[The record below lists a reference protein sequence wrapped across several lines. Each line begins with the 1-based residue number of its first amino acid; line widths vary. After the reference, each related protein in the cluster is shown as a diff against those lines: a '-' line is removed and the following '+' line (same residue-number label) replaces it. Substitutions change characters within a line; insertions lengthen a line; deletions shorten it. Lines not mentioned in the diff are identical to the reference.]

1 MPQFEDVSDTVY
13 VKSSD
18 GGSVRIRSAC
28 DTGDDSNILTYASP
42 GTALKRTGK
51 GEQWTRIDYN
61 GTAGYISSGYI
72 TTQVP
77 ETAALP
83 PQACVDSGE
92 ITLNPSWKY
101 AEFSKINSGAA
112 VLYRTEAAS
121 PKGITV
127 CVNAGHGTKGGASV
141 KTQCHPDG
149 TPKVTGGTTGAGA
162 TSAAAVSGGMT
173 FADGTPESKV
183 TLSMAKILKDKLL
196 AAGYDVLMIRESDDV
211 QLDNIARTVIA
222 NNASDCHIAL
232 HWDSTTNNKGAFYM
246 SVPNVESYRSME
258 PVKSHWQ
265 QHNALGESLVAGL
278 KGAGVKIF
286 SGGSM
291 AMDLTQ
297 TSFSTV
303 PSVDI
308 ELGDKASDHSSSTL
322 ATLADGL
329 VAGVNL
335 LCPMTAYAAQSQE
348 ALELYKA
355 VEARNQNMTDMNA
368 FYDFKMKM
376 SGSLFENEG
385 IGPVDMRLEMNMKM
399 NHIQDP
405 SQMRYM
411 AYCRMTIP
419 ESEPITYSMYYL
431 DGYIYMDMLGQ
442 KVKYPVA
449 MGDMMNQALASS
461 KAFDVPED
469 LVGDFSLWDEGENKV
484 IGYTINDAKMNEY
497 MQMVLG
503 STGLTGMLDGLDMK
517 LYNIRGEYVVN
528 PAGDCIKMRLK
539 MDMDMTMQGETFS
552 VNLDGDVGIADP
564 GQPVDVPVPNPA
576 EYTDIQAAA
585 S

>member
-1 MPQFEDVSDTVY
+1 MKRKIRERSAGCKSSGAPTDRIEHNGTARNKRRANGLAAIGLAGILAAGMGLTGCQNYESSSEMKARIQSEGGEASWNRESPAAVGASAVQGEGSADGSTAETIKLDTERTTAPMPQFEDVSDTVY

-77 ETAALP
+77 ETTAAP
-83 PQACVDSGE
+83 PRACVDSGE

-112 VLYRTEAAS
+112 VLYRSEAAS

-308 ELGDKASDHSSSTL
+308 ELGDKASDHSSATL

-329 VAGVNL
+329 VAGVNQ
-335 LCPMTAYAAQSQE
+335 Y
-348 ALELYKA
+348 
-355 VEARNQNMTDMNA
+355 
-368 FYDFKMKM
+368 F
-376 SGSLFENEG
+376 
-385 IGPVDMRLEMNMKM
+385 
-399 NHIQDP
+399 
-405 SQMRYM
+405 
-411 AYCRMTIP
+411 
-419 ESEPITYSMYYL
+419 
-431 DGYIYMDMLGQ
+431 GQ
-442 KVKYPVA
+442 
-449 MGDMMNQALASS
+449 
-461 KAFDVPED
+461 
-469 LVGDFSLWDEGENKV
+469 
-484 IGYTINDAKMNEY
+484 
-497 MQMVLG
+497 
-503 STGLTGMLDGLDMK
+503 
-517 LYNIRGEYVVN
+517 
-528 PAGDCIKMRLK
+528 
-539 MDMDMTMQGETFS
+539 
-552 VNLDGDVGIADP
+552 
-564 GQPVDVPVPNPA
+564 
-576 EYTDIQAAA
+576 
-585 S
+585 

>member
-1 MPQFEDVSDTVY
+1 MKRKIRERSAGCKSSGAPTDRIEHNGTARSKRRANGLAAIGLAGILAAGMGLTGCQNYESSSEMKARIQSEGGEASWSRESPAAVGASAVQGEGSADNGSTAETIKLDTERTTAPMPQFEDVSDTVY

-77 ETAALP
+77 ETAALR

-308 ELGDKASDHSSSTL
+308 ELGDKASDHSSATL

-329 VAGVNL
+329 VAGVNQ
-335 LCPMTAYAAQSQE
+335 Y
-348 ALELYKA
+348 
-355 VEARNQNMTDMNA
+355 
-368 FYDFKMKM
+368 F
-376 SGSLFENEG
+376 
-385 IGPVDMRLEMNMKM
+385 
-399 NHIQDP
+399 
-405 SQMRYM
+405 
-411 AYCRMTIP
+411 
-419 ESEPITYSMYYL
+419 
-431 DGYIYMDMLGQ
+431 GQ
-442 KVKYPVA
+442 
-449 MGDMMNQALASS
+449 
-461 KAFDVPED
+461 
-469 LVGDFSLWDEGENKV
+469 
-484 IGYTINDAKMNEY
+484 
-497 MQMVLG
+497 
-503 STGLTGMLDGLDMK
+503 
-517 LYNIRGEYVVN
+517 
-528 PAGDCIKMRLK
+528 
-539 MDMDMTMQGETFS
+539 
-552 VNLDGDVGIADP
+552 
-564 GQPVDVPVPNPA
+564 
-576 EYTDIQAAA
+576 
-585 S
+585 